1 MNPRVEQ
8 SLGGTSFSPCS
19 TLYLHICS
27 CKYFVLLL
35 KRTEVPTLWSSFLS
49 FMWSV
54 NCILVI
60 WSFWAN
66 IYFSVK
72 AYHGHTHSLPAWTEA
87 SLATSLYQPLWP
99 HSLLLVTPT
108 PHLQEPEQRC
118 SSGLCSALLH
128 PSQTALFFL
137 CLGSKLSSLPNVL
150 FCVTP
155 SSAYWAQHPLSITS
169 CSTVSLVSEDETIPV
184 IIEGAELCFAQG
196 CVVSPC
202 HSIFSSLMIQPRG
215 APTQK

>member
-1 MNPRVEQ
+1 MSLQVGQ
-8 SLGGTSFSPCS
+8 SLDGLSFGLSS
-19 TLYLHICS
+19 TLNLHICS
-27 CKYFVLLL
+27 CKYFVLL
-35 KRTEVPTLWSSFLS
+35 KRTEVPTLWSSFLN

-99 HSLLLVTPT
+99 HPLLLVTPT
-108 PHLQEPEQRC
+108 PYLQEPEQKC
-118 SSGLCSALLH
+118 FSGLCSALLH

-137 CLGSKLSSLPNVL
+137 CLGSELVKSPYRSLLCSPFICLLGPAPLKHHFLFHSLSCLWRWNHPCYNWRCGALLCTGLCCLTLPL
-150 FCVTP
+150 YF
-155 SSAYWAQHPLSITS
+155 
-169 CSTVSLVSEDETIPV
+169 
-184 IIEGAELCFAQG
+184 
-196 CVVSPC
+196 
-202 HSIFSSLMIQPRG
+202 
-215 APTQK
+215 